1 MQQIPPDTMNET
13 TKTEQ
18 SARNDLWEI
27 DRAAIGVQR
36 YYFSNEANKKGKP
49 VTWLGRKYA
58 IYPIQVSGLA
68 PGRKGSSARPTL
80 VKLSGLAED
89 VCRLNRATGGARR
102 QGSDIIF
109 I

>member
-27 DRAAIGVQR
+27 DRTAIGVQR

-49 VTWLGRKYA
+49 VTWLGWKYA
-58 IYPIQVSGLA
+58 IYPIQVSDFA
-68 PGRKGSSARPTL
+68 PGREMFVCPPDARETVWPCGRC
-80 VKLSGLAED
+80 VPAESCD
-89 VCRLNRATGGARR
+89 WGARR

>member
-27 DRAAIGVQR
+27 DRTAIGVQR

-58 IYPIQVSGLA
+58 IYPIQVSGFALA
-68 PGRKGSSARPTL
+68 GKCSSARPTL

-89 VCRLNRATGGARR
+89 VCRLNRAAGGHAGR
-102 QGSDIIF
+102 
-109 I
+109 